1 MEDLYI
7 VVFIFEKKKKKDEVM
22 VGFLFSSCV
31 FIDFSAINVC
41 VFITVK

>member
-7 VVFIFEKKKKKDEVM
+7 VVFIFEKKKKDEVM

-31 FIDFSAINVC
+31 FIDFSAISVC